1 MTNKFVSF
9 LEHVGH
15 DFKVGF
21 DKVEPYVGLAALIP
35 GAGAIVTGVVGAIIT
50 VEQKF
55 AAAGLQNGTGPQKL
69 SEVTAIMGPLI
80 SEFLTVAGKTADA
93 AAVTKYI
100 NDIVAVL
107 NDQPAPTS

>member
-9 LEHVGH
+9 LEKVGH

-21 DKVEPYVGLAALIP
+21 DKVEQFLPLASLIP
-35 GAGAIVTGVVGAIIT
+35 GVGPIVSGVAGAIVT
-50 VEQKF
+50 VEQKY
-55 AAAGLQNGTGPQKL
+55 AAMGQQTGTGAQKL
-69 SEVTAIMGPLI
+69 AEVTAIFGPLVT
-80 SEFLTVAGKTADA
+80 EFLSVAGKTADA

-107 NDQPAPTS
+107 NDQPALTA